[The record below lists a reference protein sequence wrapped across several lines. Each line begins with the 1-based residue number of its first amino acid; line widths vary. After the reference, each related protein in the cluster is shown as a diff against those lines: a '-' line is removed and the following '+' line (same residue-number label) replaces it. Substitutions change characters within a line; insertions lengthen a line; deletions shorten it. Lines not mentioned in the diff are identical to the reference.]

1 MRSLNRCGLLVLA
14 LLAQLLVLLPQ
25 VHAQERA
32 PVYEVKLP
40 WGVTPPAAAL
50 VRRALQEAT
59 AAEAGALI
67 VEVDGGGGVIATA
80 WSLARDLNAAKVPI
94 VVWIG
99 PDPVNSG
106 PAGALLLAAS
116 GVAAAAPGA
125 QLGFALPLA
134 QVPAGFSST
143 TQQLL
148 VDDVVKE
155 LTGWQ
160 RAHGRNADWIERAA
174 RSGAVID
181 AARARALDPPVVDVV
196 AATEDELRLA
206 LSGRRI
212 PGPGGTTYTL
222 DTAGAPVV
230 AVEPTLLESLEQLLA
245 VPTVAFVLFVLG
257 AVAVYLE
264 LANPGV
270 SLPGVAGGILIL
282 AALYGFIQA
291 EVRPL
296 AVLLL
301 VVGLILVGLEHV
313 VLSHGGLTAGGVT
326 LLVLGALWLVDPA
339 RAPGLG
345 VSPIA
350 ISGTALLLIAA
361 VAGLVAFAVRVRG
374 RPPATGRE
382 ALVGQIAEVRRAI
395 DPEGMVY
402 VGGALWSAWSDE
414 GPLPAGELVEVAGI
428 ENLRL
433 YVRRLDREPSSLN
446 M

>member
-32 PVYEVKLP
+32 PVYEVKLN

-125 QLGFALPLA
+125 QFGFALPLA
-134 QVPAGFSST
+134 QVPAGFSSS

-174 RSGAVID
+174 RNGAVID
-181 AARARALDPPVVDVV
+181 AARARAPDP
-196 AATEDELRLA
+196 
-206 LSGRRI
+206 RR
-212 PGPGGTTYTL
+212 
-222 DTAGAPVV
+222 
-230 AVEPTLLESLEQLLA
+230 
-245 VPTVAFVLFVLG
+245 
-257 AVAVYLE
+257 
-264 LANPGV
+264 
-270 SLPGVAGGILIL
+270 
-282 AALYGFIQA
+282 
-291 EVRPL
+291 
-296 AVLLL
+296 
-301 VVGLILVGLEHV
+301 
-313 VLSHGGLTAGGVT
+313 
-326 LLVLGALWLVDPA
+326 ALWLYSSGGTSARSPA
-339 RAPGLG
+339 AR
-345 VSPIA
+345 
-350 ISGTALLLIAA
+350 
-361 VAGLVAFAVRVRG
+361 
-374 RPPATGRE
+374 
-382 ALVGQIAEVRRAI
+382 RRA
-395 DPEGMVY
+395 DPR
-402 VGGALWSAWSDE
+402 
-414 GPLPAGELVEVAGI
+414 GPGTCGTVTWRADHRWCYPA
-428 ENLRL
+428 
-433 YVRRLDREPSSLN
+433 
-446 M
+446 